1 MRWDYFI
8 ICYMTVKLPWR
19 SRAHYA
25 HDKAYWRARAYS
37 RSMSPEGREVD
48 APEHAEAEPSGPAE
62 GEFLVIPSVSLMRGR
77 VVVVNK
83 GRYEPLTDAD
93 DKEITLPSFV
103 EMYLGEYRTI
113 CVIDIDGIERG
124 RPQLGQVGLISRDK
138 NVWYDPGARD
148 AGDMADAF
156 MAGAGRVIVGTKT
169 LRGKDELAGCQEAS
183 ADFVLGLDFA
193 GGRILSRDATISQAD
208 PLELLDSLREAGMRR
223 VLFTQ
228 YGRVRP
234 ESRMDESFV
243 RDMVARTRRLYLGG
257 SGFDL
262 ATAEAVRGSGLGV
275 RGVVVGVLD
284 LIRGDI
290 VPSDAEGFEGGGVVV
305 DRP

>member
-1 MRWDYFI
+1 M
-8 ICYMTVKLPWR
+8 
-19 SRAHYA
+19 
-25 HDKAYWRARAYS
+25 RAYS
-37 RSMSPEGREVD
+37 LSMSHKGGKVD
-48 APEHAEAEPSGPAE
+48 APEPAEPEPSGPVE

-103 EMYLGEYRTI
+103 EMYLGEYKTI
-113 CVIDIDGIERG
+113 CVMDIDGIERG
-124 RPQLGQVGLISRDK
+124 QPQLGQIGLVSRDK
-138 NVWYDPGARD
+138 NVWYDPGVRD

-169 LRGKDELAGCQEAS
+169 LRSRDALVECHETS

-193 GGRILSRDATISQAD
+193 GGRILSRDATISQTD
-208 PLELLDSLREAGMRR
+208 PLLFLESMREAGVRR

-228 YGRVRP
+228 LGRVRP
-234 ESRMDESFV
+234 EARMDEAFV
-243 RDMVARTRRLYLGG
+243 RDMVRHARRLYLGG

-262 ATAEAVRGSGLGV
+262 ATAETIRGSDIGV

-290 VPSDAEGFEGGGVVV
+290 IPADAEGFEGGGVVV
-305 DRP
+305 DED